1 MITPNPLI
9 LRTMSQGKP
18 NYVVQGGFMSNDQV
32 VLRDNRL
39 IFGFFTGV
47 DADDERTKAVNE
59 GIALNLHNLE
69 RFSEAL
75 GKIRTDELEL
85 YDYPDLA
92 TDFYGAWQDSSAV
105 VTNHLGVDQVVELFE
120 AVLPLY
126 FWDGGAVE
134 TLWEL
139 SDPLVIYR
147 GGAADPDAL
156 KSGLSWTLH
165 RAIAEAYAAKF
176 PDGHVVSAEVLKTD
190 VLWFDE
196 LEGEVVV
203 RPGTPRFPQP

>member
-1 MITPNPLI
+1 
-9 LRTMSQGKP
+9 
-18 NYVVQGGFMSNDQV
+18 MSNDQV

-39 IFGFFTGV
+39 IFGGSTGV
-47 DADDERTKAVNE
+47 DANDEWTKAVNE
-59 GIALNLHNLE
+59 KIALNVQNLE

-75 GKIRTDELEL
+75 AKIRTDELEI

-92 TDFYGAWQDSSAV
+92 TDFYGAWQDSSTA

-126 FWDGGAVE
+126 FWEDGAAE
-134 TLWEL
+134 TFWEL
-139 SDPLVIYR
+139 ADPLMIYR
-147 GGAADPDAL
+147 GGAADPEAL

-176 PDGHVVSAEVLKTD
+176 PDGEVVSAEVLKTD

-203 RPGTPRFPQP
+203 RPGTPRLPKP